1 MLFNRQ
7 RFLGIRTGIFL
18 LLSIALM
25 TVDHHYK
32 SASSLRSLLTLVVTP
47 VQYLITGPI
56 EFVRLVDQTLTTNR
70 TLKRENQSLKAQN
83 LFLQAKV
90 QKINTLYQEN
100 TELRALLNTPNPLNV
115 NKYLAA
121 DIVSVDL
128 APFIHQVV
136 INKGQD
142 DGVYTGQPVVDATGV
157 MGQIVSVSKHS
168 SKLML
173 VTDATCAIP
182 VQSLRVGER
191 AIASGQGDS
200 PNLTLLYVPN
210 TADFKRGDILVTSGL
225 DEQYLTGYPV
235 GEVISV
241 SHKIGERFTQV
252 IVRPL
257 AKLNRSR
264 HVLLVW
270 PERDENKSLR
280 IGPKEPVKL
289 EEIKG

>member
-7 RFLGIRTGIFL
+7 RFLGIRTGIFIV
-18 LLSIALM
+18 LSIALM

-32 SASSLRSLLTLVVTP
+32 SASSIRSLLTLVVTP
-47 VQYLITGPI
+47 IQYLITGPI
-56 EFVRLVDQTLTTNR
+56 ELVRFVDNTFTTNK
-70 TLKRENQSLKAQN
+70 TLKRENTQLRAENFLLK
-83 LFLQAKV
+83 AKV
-90 QKINTLYQEN
+90 QKIHAMYQEN

-115 NKYLAA
+115 TKYLAA

-136 INKGQD
+136 LNKGHD
-142 DGVYTGQPVVDATGV
+142 DGVYPGQPVVDATGV
-157 MGQIVSVSKHS
+157 MGQIVSVSKHTS
-168 SKLML
+168 RLML
-173 VTDATCAIP
+173 VTDASCAVP
-182 VQSLRVGER
+182 VQSIRIGER

-225 DEQYLTGYPV
+225 DERYLTGYPV
-235 GEVISV
+235 GEVISI
-241 SHKIGERFTQV
+241 SHKIGERFTSV

-270 PERDENKSLR
+270 PEHIENNKIRL
-280 IGPKEPVKL
+280 GPAEPAKP
-289 EEIKG
+289 EELKG